1 MTEKWCSSHFEDL
14 AVWEGVGGGRA
25 EKPSKNPNASQG
37 SLEISSEELDSEG
50 HVVLQGFGQAL

>member
-1 MTEKWCSSHFEDL
+1 M
-14 AVWEGVGGGRA
+14 WEGVGGGRA